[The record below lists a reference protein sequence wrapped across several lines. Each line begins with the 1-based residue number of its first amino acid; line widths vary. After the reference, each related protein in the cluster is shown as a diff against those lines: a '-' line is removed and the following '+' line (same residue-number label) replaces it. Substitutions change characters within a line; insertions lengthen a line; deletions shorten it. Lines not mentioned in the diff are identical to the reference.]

1 MKNSKKKV
9 FIAGL
14 AALFTFTACE
24 RESESPQQPDEVSTE
39 AVVNSDFDQLI
50 EEALS
55 EESSSSAKTLNAEV
69 QTVDFVELDRYDGRW
84 YEIAKFPNAFE
95 QDCACTTAD
104 YEIANGVVN
113 VLNNCTL
120 TSNGEFNSI
129 TGTAFVADA
138 ETNAKLILNLNGIP
152 FPANY
157 WVIDL
162 IAFDHESSYDFS
174 VVSGPDRQNLF
185 ILSRTPQINTFKQHI
200 AVIKILIGLIRQGY
214 DITKLQG
221 TAQFEDCVYP

>member
-1 MKNSKKKV
+1 MKNSKKQLL
-9 FIAGL
+9 ITGL
-14 AALFTFTACE
+14 IALFAFSACE
-24 RESESPQQPDEVSTE
+24 QEVDSTQTQDEVTTE
-39 AVVNSDFDQLI
+39 VAENSEFNQLI
-50 EEALS
+50 EEALA
-55 EESSSSAKTLNAEV
+55 EQSSLGAKTLNTEV

-84 YEIAKFPNAFE
+84 YEIAKFPNPFE
-95 QDCACTTAD
+95 QDCSCTTAD

-129 TGTAFVADA
+129 TGTAVVADA
-138 ETNAKLILNLNGIP
+138 ETNAKLVLTLNGIP

-162 IAFDHESSYDFS
+162 IAFDHEDSYDFS

-185 ILSRTPQINTFKQHI
+185 ILSRTPKINTFKQKF
-200 AVIKILIGLIRQGY
+200 AVIKILINLIRQGY
-214 DITKLQG
+214 DITKLEG